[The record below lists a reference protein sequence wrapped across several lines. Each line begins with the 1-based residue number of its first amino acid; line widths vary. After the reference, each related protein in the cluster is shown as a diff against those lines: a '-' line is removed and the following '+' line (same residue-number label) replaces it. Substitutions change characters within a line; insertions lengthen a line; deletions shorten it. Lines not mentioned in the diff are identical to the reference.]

1 LTPDLI
7 EDGLK
12 VVGEIE
18 AAVAAVPVKVTIK
31 LAADERLVGETLQRD
46 RLWAAQTPQIFSF
59 NVITKAY
66 ENLAAEVTDDATAV
80 ERLGHKVQLYMGDW
94 SDADVATHA
103 IIDALCG
110 AADLGDIGTLFPS
123 QEPEYKDISSLVL
136 LGKTSELLKA
146 KGFRIV
152 NIDVTII
159 AQNPKLS
166 LFIPEMRKRLS
177 QALGVESTQVTIKA
191 TTTDGLGFIGRGEGI
206 AAQSVALITTIS

>member
-1 LTPDLI
+1 MEKELRVGIGCDSHPLVSGRRLI
-7 EDGLK
+7 LGGVDIPYDKGLS
-12 VVGEIE
+12 G
-18 AAVAAVPVKVTIK
+18 
-31 LAADERLVGETLQRD
+31 
-46 RLWAAQTPQIFSF
+46 
-59 NVITKAY
+59 
-66 ENLAAEVTDDATAV
+66 
-80 ERLGHKVQLYMGDW
+80 W
-94 SDADVATHA
+94 SDTDVATHA

-110 AADLGDIGTLFPS
+110 AADLGDIGTLFPP

-136 LGKTSELLKA
+136 LRKTSELLKT
-146 KGFRIV
+146 KGLRVV

-191 TTTDGLGFIGRGEGI
+191 TTTNGLGFIGRGEGI